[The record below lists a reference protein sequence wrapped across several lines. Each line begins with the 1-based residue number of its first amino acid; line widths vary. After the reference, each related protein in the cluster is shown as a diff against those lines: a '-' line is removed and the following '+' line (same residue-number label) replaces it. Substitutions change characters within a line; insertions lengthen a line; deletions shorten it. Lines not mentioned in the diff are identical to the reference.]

1 MAIKKSNA
9 IDRKEMS
16 NIRLYLLAAFLT
28 LVLLAYLFVLYDVQI
43 IHHEVYAA
51 QADHSILRSETVEA
65 SRGII
70 TDRNGKLLVSNRS
83 TYDLTFDAALLSPED
98 DSNEAILRLV
108 RLCEAEGV
116 AWNDNLPISR
126 RAPYFYT
133 VDQMDSQQ
141 RGRFLTYVKSLGVA
155 EKALGNYLL
164 RHPEALSAPEAEEE
178 PDPDPD
184 APAPT
189 MEQQEKA
196 LLDRLTSADL
206 TADLL
211 VQAGITPAR
220 LMEEMRKEL
229 KIPEKYTLTQARKVL
244 GVQYELSIRKL
255 DNYEAYV
262 LAEDID
268 TPFISILSDG
278 NYAGAKVTL
287 SSVREY
293 ETTNA
298 AHILGYVGGIKSSE
312 EYKALKEKG
321 YDYDDLVGREGA
333 ELAFEDYLRGK
344 DGRRMVSTNS
354 EGKVTEEYYWI
365 EPEPGNI
372 VEMTI
377 DIDFQAQVEGFLEE
391 TVTRLNA
398 DGDETRG
405 AGAAV
410 VRVGT
415 GEVLALASYPTYDL
429 ATFRQDGATYAAILD
444 DPQQPLF
451 NRATQGGFAPG
462 STLKPFTAM
471 AALLSGNLS
480 LTERIRDTGRW
491 RYPGDEANSGF
502 FCWRRSGHGALNV
515 SQAITDSCNYFFGE
529 LGYRMGMDTFRDYL
543 LMFGLG
549 EKTGIEIPEYS
560 GRLPENP
567 QGQDQA
573 PWAAFGQSTQLYSPL
588 QLANYIATLVSGG
601 KHCQAHLLK
610 AAKSYDNSE
619 VVAVGNTEPVN
630 TIDIS
635 DDYLRAIKEGMRG
648 LVTGTLAPYF
658 RGCVVTAGAK
668 TGTAQVRADT
678 KNNGV
683 FVCFAPYDDPEIAV
697 AIAIE
702 RADAGAALASTAV
715 NILNAYFTPADDAS
729 VITGENQ
736 LLP

>member
-1 MAIKKSNA
+1 MAIKKSNS
-9 IDRKEMS
+9 IDRREMQ
-16 NIRLYLLAAFLT
+16 NARLYLLAVFLV

-43 IHHEVYAA
+43 IHHEDYAA
-51 QADHSILRSETVEA
+51 QADRSIVRAEKVEA

-116 AWNDNLPISR
+116 TWNDNLPISR
-126 RAPYFYT
+126 QAPYFYT
-133 VDQMDSQQ
+133 VDQIDSQQ
-141 RGRFLTYVKSLGVA
+141 KGRFLTYVKSLGIA
-155 EKALGNYLL
+155 EDALGNYLL
-164 RHPEALSAPEAEEE
+164 RHPEALSAPEPEDEAETG
-178 PDPDPD
+178 PD
-184 APAPT
+184 APSPT
-189 MEQQEKA
+189 EEQRRKA
-196 LLDRLTSADL
+196 LFERLTSADL

-211 VQAGITPAR
+211 VQAGITPTR

-229 KIPEKYTLTQARKVL
+229 QIPEKYTLTQARKVL
-244 GVQYELSIRKL
+244 GVQYELSVRKL
-255 DNYEAYV
+255 DNYDAYV

-293 ETTNA
+293 ETSNA
-298 AHILGYVGGIKSSE
+298 AHILGYVGGIKSPE
-312 EYKALKEKG
+312 EYAVLKEKG
-321 YDYDDLVGREGA
+321 YSYDDLVGREGA
-333 ELAFEDYLRGK
+333 ELAFEDYLKGK

-354 EGKVTEEYYWI
+354 EGKVTEEYYQI

-372 VEMTI
+372 VELTI
-377 DIDFQAQVEGFLEE
+377 DIDFQAQVEEFLGD

-398 DGDETRG
+398 DGDELRG

-429 ATFRQDGATYAAILD
+429 ATFRQSNASYAEVKN
-444 DPQQPLF
+444 DPRNPLF

-491 RYPGDEANSGF
+491 RYPGDEENSYF
-502 FCWRRSGHGALNV
+502 NCWMRSGHGFQNV
-515 SQAITDSCNYFFGE
+515 SQAITNSCNYFFGE
-529 LGYRMGMDTFRDYL
+529 LGYRMGMDGLREYL
-543 LMFGLG
+543 VQFGLG
-549 EKTGIEIPEYS
+549 EKTGIEIPESS

-567 QGQDQA
+567 QGEDQS
-573 PWAAFGQSTQLYSPL
+573 PQAAFGQSNQLYSPL
-588 QLANYIATLVSGG
+588 QLANYLATLVSGG

-610 AAKSYDNSE
+610 AAKAYDNSG
-619 VVAVGNTEPVN
+619 VAAVGNTEPVN

-635 DDYLRAIKEGMRG
+635 DEYLRAVKEGMRG
-648 LVTGTLAPYF
+648 LVTGTLSPYF
-658 RGCVVTAGAK
+658 SSCVVTAGAK
-668 TGTAQVRADT
+668 TGTAQVTADT

-715 NILNAYFTPADDAS
+715 NILNAYFTPGPDAS
-729 VITGENQ
+729 VVTGENQ